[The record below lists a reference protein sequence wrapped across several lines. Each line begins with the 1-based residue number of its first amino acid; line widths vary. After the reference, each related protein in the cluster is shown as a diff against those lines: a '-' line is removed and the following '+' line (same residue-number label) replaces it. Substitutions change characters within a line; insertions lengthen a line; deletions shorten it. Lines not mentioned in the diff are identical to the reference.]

1 MAKSKISNLG
11 VWDAEANRQTSTSKM
26 YSEVEV
32 LQSNYSNVT
41 LSKTN
46 EGTDNE
52 KAVFN
57 ISGRVKL
64 NTITKVGTISIN
76 ASQAAQ
82 VKIGGT
88 YDDSLGALINRTDV
102 NLKHATSPN
111 LVEIENNTNNRVF
124 FKLNKAT
131 KDDKGNFISYLF
143 DVMYDARD
151 ISNNDTLRYQ
161 ISEDLA
167 PKLTDRSSTD
177 IKGLLN
183 FEFGSN
189 IISPLGEKRKFRIT
203 GSEGTKA
210 FIIITKI
217 TDTLDANGNI
227 LSMEETSLLAPPV
240 MQKTTGGTEGKPTI
254 PVATSSGWVAFVGNP
269 PDFFPYHNFVIPKK
283 GIVEFYVNFPPQT
296 SHTRYSIKF
305 RKTTI
310 QQRSRIYIES
320 DDATN
325 HDNGTWVTYDK
336 GDALSLG
343 IPQNWPGFAQQ
354 QLNQFM
360 NPILTLKTVTTWS
373 NATVNTGSGTFV
385 TFDNSN
391 PITKTYTG
399 RYNKKSSEIN
409 SKTVAK
415 YFSVTHIFKA
425 SSGAFALRSGSDGSG
440 GTLGAPLF
448 SNESGSES
456 DWTNSIPNDDSADG
470 FVGNGGT
477 DLDITGISVAISTTS
492 SSNDTLTL
500 KYNVDIEKWG
510 TKDVT
515 MQLDVDDIATLS

>member
-1 MAKSKISNLG
+1 
-11 VWDAEANRQTSTSKM
+11 
-26 YSEVEV
+26 
-32 LQSNYSNVT
+32 
-41 LSKTN
+41 
-46 EGTDNE
+46 
-52 KAVFN
+52 
-57 ISGRVKL
+57 
-64 NTITKVGTISIN
+64 
-76 ASQAAQ
+76 
-82 VKIGGT
+82 
-88 YDDSLGALINRTDV
+88 
-102 NLKHATSPN
+102 
-111 LVEIENNTNNRVF
+111 
-124 FKLNKAT
+124 
-131 KDDKGNFISYLF
+131 
-143 DVMYDARD
+143 
-151 ISNNDTLRYQ
+151 
-161 ISEDLA
+161 
-167 PKLTDRSSTD
+167 
-177 IKGLLN
+177 
-183 FEFGSN
+183 
-189 IISPLGEKRKFRIT
+189 
-203 GSEGTKA
+203 
-210 FIIITKI
+210 
-217 TDTLDANGNI
+217 
-227 LSMEETSLLAPPV
+227 
-240 MQKTTGGTEGKPTI
+240 
-254 PVATSSGWVAFVGNP
+254 
-269 PDFFPYHNFVIPKK
+269 
-283 GIVEFYVNFPPQT
+283 
-296 SHTRYSIKF
+296 
-305 RKTTI
+305 
-310 QQRSRIYIES
+310 
-320 DDATN
+320 
-325 HDNGTWVTYDK
+325 
-336 GDALSLG
+336 
-343 IPQNWPGFAQQ
+343 
-354 QLNQFM
+354 M